1 LRVAIRWIAALLLL
15 VAGSAAHAHL
25 VSAGNG
31 LVNVLPERAVLLL
44 AVPVSIFQ
52 NVDTNQDGL
61 LQPEEIQSNR
71 DRIIDQLN
79 QSISFQIG
87 EAQGEVLDDQIM
99 VSVHADNQ
107 LGTPQIEWLRQIKFP
122 QEALSLPVQI
132 SLKGSLLSE
141 EYLFQVKR
149 PDGQE
154 LAKISSSNPSH
165 VFFNNNWGTFQ
176 SFFLEGWQHIV
187 EGYDHL
193 VFLITLL
200 AASIVWRRWFWLLTA
215 FTVAHGITYG
225 LASFGLV
232 QVKAEL
238 IEPVIAL
245 TILIT
250 AALSLFRLQLSLRT
264 EAIAVF
270 GLGLFHGL
278 GFASAMAMQL
288 QGQKY
293 PISSIVGFNLGV
305 EAGQI
310 LVCIVLG
317 GLFEILK
324 RKTQQLENVRNGM
337 IWLGFLSGGFWLF
350 ERI

>member
-1 LRVAIRWIAALLLL
+1 MVVVRFIAALWFC
-15 VAGSAAHAHL
+15 AMGPGAHAHL
-25 VSAGNG
+25 ISAGNG

-44 AVPVSIFQ
+44 AVPVSVFQ

-71 DRIIDQLN
+71 GRIIEQLN
-79 QSISFQIG
+79 QSIRFEIG
-87 EAQGEVLDDQIM
+87 DAQGEVLDDQIM
-99 VSVHADNQ
+99 VSVHADNTQ
-107 LGTPQIEWLRQIKFP
+107 GTPQIEWLRQIKFP
-122 QEALSLPVQI
+122 QEALSLPVKNT
-132 SLKGSLLSE
+132 LKGNLLNGD
-141 EYLFQVKR
+141 YLFQVKR
-149 PDGQE
+149 VDGQE
-154 LAKISSSNPSH
+154 LAKISASHPSH
-165 VFFNNNWGTFQ
+165 VFFNHNWGTFQ
-176 SFFLEGWQHIV
+176 SFFLDGWKHIV

-200 AASIVWRRWFWLLTA
+200 AASMVWRRWFWLLTA
-215 FTVAHGITYG
+215 FTLAHGITYG
-225 LASFGLV
+225 LASFGVV
-232 QVKAEL
+232 QVRSEL

-250 AALSLFRLQLSLRT
+250 AALSLFKLQLSLKS
-264 EAIAVF
+264 EMMAVF

-288 QGQKY
+288 QGQRY
-293 PISSIVGFNLGV
+293 PMSSIIGFNLGV

-310 LVCIVLG
+310 LVCLILG
-317 GLFEILK
+317 GLFEVLR

-337 IWLGFLSGGFWLF
+337 IWLGFMAGAFWLF

>member
-1 LRVAIRWIAALLLL
+1 MVIRFIAALWFC
-15 VAGSAAHAHL
+15 AMGTGAHAHL
-25 VSAGNG
+25 ISAGNG
-31 LVNVLPERAVLLL
+31 LVNVLPERAVLML
-44 AVPVSIFQ
+44 AVPVSILQ
-52 NVDTNQDGL
+52 NVDANQDGL
-61 LQPEEIQSNR
+61 LQPEEIRLNR

-87 EAQGEVLDDQIM
+87 EARGEVLDDQIIE
-99 VSVHADNQ
+99 SVHADSPQ
-107 LGTPQIEWLRQIKFP
+107 GPPQIEWIRQIKFP

-132 SLKGSLLSE
+132 SLKGSLLTG

-149 PDGQE
+149 VDGQE
-154 LAKISSSNPSH
+154 LAKISSSHPSH
-165 VFFNNNWGTFQ
+165 VFFNHSWGTFQ
-176 SFFLEGWQHIV
+176 SFFLDGWKHIV

-200 AASIVWRRWFWLLTA
+200 AASVVWRRWFWLLTT
-215 FTVAHGITYG
+215 FTLAHGITYG

-232 QVKAEL
+232 QVRPEL

-250 AALSLFRLQLSLRT
+250 AALSLFKLQLSLKT
-264 EAIAVF
+264 EMIAVF

-288 QGQKY
+288 QGQRY
-293 PISSIVGFNLGV
+293 PMSSIVGFNLGV

-310 LVCIVLG
+310 LVCLSLGIV
-317 GLFEILK
+317 FEILK
-324 RKTQQLENVRNGM
+324 RKPQQLENVRNGI
-337 IWLGFLSGGFWLF
+337 IWSGFLAGGFWLF

>member
-1 LRVAIRWIAALLLL
+1 M
-15 VAGSAAHAHL
+15 AGSAAHAHL

-31 LVNVLPERAVLLL
+31 LVNLLPERAVLLI

-52 NVDTNQDGL
+52 NVDTNRDGL

-79 QSISFQIG
+79 QSIKFEIG
-87 EAQGEVLDDQIM
+87 ETQGEVLDDQIM
-99 VSVHADNQ
+99 VSVHTDSTQ
-107 LGTPQIEWLRQIKFP
+107 GTPQIEWLRQIKFP
-122 QEALSLPVQI
+122 QEVLDMPVHV
-132 SLKGSLLSE
+132 SLKGGLLNE

-149 PDGQE
+149 ADGQE
-154 LAKISSSNPSH
+154 VAKISRAHPSH
-165 VFFNNNWGTFQ
+165 VFFNQSWGTFL
-176 SFFLEGWQHIV
+176 SFFQEGWQHIV
-187 EGYDHL
+187 KGYDHL

-225 LASFGLV
+225 LASFGVV

-250 AALSLFRLQLSLRT
+250 AALSLFKLQLSLRT
-264 EAIAVF
+264 EALAVF

-278 GFASAMAMQL
+278 GFASAMATQL
-288 QGQKY
+288 QGQRF

-310 LVCIVLG
+310 LVCLILASV
-317 GLFEILK
+317 FEILR
-324 RKTQQLENVRNGM
+324 RKSQQLENVRNGM
-337 IWLGFLSGGFWLF
+337 IWLGFLAGGFWLF

>member
-1 LRVAIRWIAALLLL
+1 M
-15 VAGSAAHAHL
+15 
-25 VSAGNG
+25 
-31 LVNVLPERAVLLL
+31 L
-44 AVPVSIFQ
+44 AVPVSILQ
-52 NVDTNQDGL
+52 NVDANQDGL
-61 LQPEEIQSNR
+61 LQPEEIRLNR

-87 EAQGEVLDDQIM
+87 EARGEVLDDQIIE
-99 VSVHADNQ
+99 SVHADSPQ
-107 LGTPQIEWLRQIKFP
+107 GPPQIEWIRQIKFP

-132 SLKGSLLSE
+132 SLKGSLLTG

-149 PDGQE
+149 VDGQE
-154 LAKISSSNPSH
+154 LAKISSSHPSH
-165 VFFNNNWGTFQ
+165 VFFNHSWGTFQ
-176 SFFLEGWQHIV
+176 SFFLDGWKHIV

-200 AASIVWRRWFWLLTA
+200 AASVVWRRWFWLLTA
-215 FTVAHGITYG
+215 FTLAHGITYG

-232 QVKAEL
+232 QVRPEL

-250 AALSLFRLQLSLRT
+250 AALSLFKLQLSLKT
-264 EAIAVF
+264 EMIAVF

-288 QGQKY
+288 QGQRY
-293 PISSIVGFNLGV
+293 PMSSIVGFNFGV

-310 LVCIVLG
+310 LVCLILGIV
-317 GLFEILK
+317 FEILK
-324 RKTQQLENVRNGM
+324 RKPQQLESVRNGI
-337 IWLGFLSGGFWLF
+337 IWSGFLAGGFWLF